1 MKRIHFI
8 LIFLCPFLLFSQSK
22 KGFKIP
28 DSLKNKSTQYIYN
41 AYHDAYQIDNE
52 QAEFYANVI
61 LSKGKK
67 DNNKDL
73 LYDGYYKIARIKNLK
88 GENGHPYADSLIAL
102 VKNKTYK
109 NYPSNAYI
117 IKGILYNNEGK
128 YKDALDQYTIALKY
142 SPKDDQEFFY
152 LIKLLIGIL
161 KTATEEYKEALP
173 LFKEYHE
180 YQKSKIGTRHEDRR
194 GYIGSIFSLANIY
207 AKCEQYGKSNELI
220 ALGIK
225 ECKKYKIYSQYNYL
239 ILLKG
244 INNYYLKN
252 LPLSLRYLQSAE
264 RLLRKNK
271 DYSNLS
277 ILYYFI
283 GKVKHESHLEDEAIR
298 YLIQSDSI
306 SYAIQD
312 YNPVSRD
319 GYEII
324 IDYYKKKGDIKN
336 QLKYINQLI
345 YADSAIAKTQKNLS
359 KEIFKKYDTALLI
372 KEKEGLI
379 KTLNNRNSIYIW
391 FILFL
396 IICSGLFIY
405 IIIENRKKIKKYEK
419 HAKEL
424 LEKMDNRKIII
435 TENEPFNAP
444 KQNEEENKNHISSH
458 PKFQNIIQ
466 KIEIFEKNHSFLRKN
481 ITLDSLSKEF
491 DTNRD
496 YLSKLINELKGKN
509 FTQYLNELRIN
520 YIVSELKTNEKMR
533 KYTIA
538 AISEEIGFNNSETF
552 TNAFKKITG
561 TLPSYYIKL
570 LNEEN

>member
-8 LIFLCPFLLFSQSK
+8 LIFLCPILLFSQSK

-28 DSLKNKSTQYIYN
+28 DSLKNKSTLYIYN
-41 AYHDAYQIDNE
+41 AYHDAFQTDNE

-61 LSKGKK
+61 LTKGKK
-67 DNNKDL
+67 ENNKDL

-128 YKDALDQYTIALKY
+128 YKEALDQYSIALKY

-152 LIKLLIGIL
+152 RIKLLIGIL

-173 LFKEYHE
+173 LFKEYYD
-180 YQKSKIGTRHEDRR
+180 YQKAKIGTRNEDRSA
-194 GYIGSIFSLANIY
+194 YIGSIFSLANIY
-207 AKCEQYGKSNELI
+207 AKCELYEKSNELV

-225 ECKKYKIYSQYNYL
+225 ECKKHKIYSNYNYF
-239 ILLKG
+239 IMLKG
-244 INNYYLKN
+244 INYYYLKN

-271 DYSNLS
+271 DHSNLS

-283 GKVKHESHLEDEAIR
+283 GKVKHESHQEDEAIR

-312 YNPVSRD
+312 YSPVCRD

-324 IDYYKKKGDIKN
+324 IDYYKKKGDVKK
-336 QLKYINQLI
+336 QLKYIDQLI

-405 IIIENRKKIKKYEK
+405 IIFENRKKIKRYEK
-419 HAKEL
+419 HAKDL
-424 LEKMDNRKIII
+424 LEKIDHRKIII

-444 KQNEEENKNHISSH
+444 KQDEEENKNHISSH

>member
-102 VKNKTYK
+102 VKYKTYK
-109 NYPSNAYI
+109 KYPSNAYI

-128 YKDALDQYTIALKY
+128 YKDALDQYSIALKY

-152 LIKLLIGIL
+152 RIKLLIGIL

-173 LFKEYHE
+173 LFKEYYD
-180 YQKSKIGTRHEDRR
+180 YQKAKIGTRNEDR
-194 GYIGSIFSLANIY
+194 GAYIGSIFSLANIY
-207 AKCEQYGKSNELI
+207 AKCELYEKSNELV

-225 ECKKYKIYSQYNYL
+225 ECKKHKIYSQYNYL
-239 ILLKG
+239 IMLKG

-312 YNPVSRD
+312 YSPVSRD

-336 QLKYINQLI
+336 
-345 YADSAIAKTQKNLS
+345 
-359 KEIFKKYDTALLI
+359 
-372 KEKEGLI
+372 
-379 KTLNNRNSIYIW
+379 
-391 FILFL
+391 
-396 IICSGLFIY
+396 
-405 IIIENRKKIKKYEK
+405 
-419 HAKEL
+419 
-424 LEKMDNRKIII
+424 
-435 TENEPFNAP
+435 
-444 KQNEEENKNHISSH
+444 
-458 PKFQNIIQ
+458 
-466 KIEIFEKNHSFLRKN
+466 
-481 ITLDSLSKEF
+481 
-491 DTNRD
+491 
-496 YLSKLINELKGKN
+496 
-509 FTQYLNELRIN
+509 
-520 YIVSELKTNEKMR
+520 
-533 KYTIA
+533 
-538 AISEEIGFNNSETF
+538 
-552 TNAFKKITG
+552 
-561 TLPSYYIKL
+561 
-570 LNEEN
+570 

>member
-1 MKRIHFI
+1 MKTLENNK
-8 LIFLCPFLLFSQSK
+8 LIADFM
-22 KGFKIP
+22 GIYFK
-28 DSLKNKSTQYIYN
+28 NN
-41 AYHDAYQIDNE
+41 EYQIDNE
-52 QAEFYANVI
+52 KAEFYANVI

-128 YKDALDQYTIALKY
+128 YKDALDQYSIALKH

-152 LIKLLIGIL
+152 RIKLLIGIL

-173 LFKEYHE
+173 LFKEYYD
-180 YQKSKIGTRHEDRR
+180 YQKAKIGTRHEDK
-194 GYIGSIFSLANIY
+194 GAYIGSIFSLANIY
-207 AKCEQYGKSNELI
+207 AKCELYEKSNELV

-239 ILLKG
+239 IMLKG

-312 YNPVSRD
+312 YSPVSRD

-444 KQNEEENKNHISSH
+444 KQDEEENKKHISSH

-496 YLSKLINELKGKN
+496 YLSRLINELKGKN